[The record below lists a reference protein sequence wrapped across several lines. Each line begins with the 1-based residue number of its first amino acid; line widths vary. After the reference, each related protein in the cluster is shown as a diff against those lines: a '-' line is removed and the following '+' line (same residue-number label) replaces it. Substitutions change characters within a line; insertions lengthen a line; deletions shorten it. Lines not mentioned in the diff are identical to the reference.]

1 MELFKKLCKKL
12 CQEKEKDF
20 DFSRIN
26 GLQRPFNRLQ
36 VLSWVI
42 FTIKVVSF
50 YTIVAPAVYR
60 DAAFYVSI
68 QVIYGF
74 LAVLVA
80 IFAFK
85 ATQANTLDPIV

>member
-1 MELFKKLCKKL
+1 M
-12 CQEKEKDF
+12 
-20 DFSRIN
+20 
-26 GLQRPFNRLQ
+26 
-36 VLSWVI
+36 VSWVI

-68 QVIYGF
+68 QVIYGV
-74 LAVLVA
+74 LAVLV
-80 IFAFK
+80 IVFAFK